1 MSAEAVIYEKQGK
14 VAVITL
20 NRPDT
25 RNALSEDV
33 VTGLIEACERA
44 NADMGVACVILTGA
58 GPAFCSGGNVK
69 EMHERNTPLFSGS
82 PAEMRRSYRRG
93 IQMIPM
99 TMYELEVPAIAAVNG
114 AATGA
119 GLDLAA
125 MCDIRIA
132 AEDATFAESFLR
144 VGLISGDGGAWFLPR
159 VVGMPRALEMSYTA
173 DAVSAARALEIGLV
187 SQIVPSTNLM
197 ETAHQLGA
205 RISRHP
211 PHSLRLTK
219 RLLRESARMELTG
232 ALELAAAMQAIVQ
245 HTTDQQE
252 AVAAFLQKR
261 APVFQGN

>member
-1 MSAEAVIYEKQGK
+1 MASEAVTYEKRGA

-33 VTGLIEACERA
+33 VQALIAACARV
-44 NADMGVACVILTGA
+44 NADMGVACVVLTGA
-58 GPAFCSGGNVK
+58 GAAFCSGGNVK
-69 EMHERNTPLFSGS
+69 EMHERKTPLFSGS
-82 PAEMRRSYRRG
+82 PAEMRRSYRNG

-99 TMYELEVPAIAAVNG
+99 AMYELETPAIAAVNG
-114 AATGA
+114 PAMGA

-132 AEDATFAESFLR
+132 ADNASFAESFLR
-144 VGLISGDGGAWFLPR
+144 VGLISGDGGAWYLPR
-159 VVGMPRALEMSYTA
+159 VVGMARALEMSYTT
-173 DAVSAARALEIGLV
+173 DVLNAAKALEIGLV
-187 SQIVPSTNLM
+187 SHVVPPEKLLD
-197 ETAHQLGA
+197 EALALAG
-205 RISRHP
+205 RIAKHP

-219 RLLRESARMELTG
+219 RLLRESARMDLPG

-245 HTTDQQE
+245 HTSDQQE

-261 APVFQGN
+261 APVFTGS

>member
-1 MSAEAVIYEKQGK
+1 MTAEAVIYEKRGAI
-14 VAVITL
+14 AVITL

-33 VTGLIEACERA
+33 VQGLIDACARV
-44 NADMGVACVILTGA
+44 NDDMTIACAVLTGA
-58 GPAFCSGGNVK
+58 GAAFCSGGNVK
-69 EMHERNTPLFSGS
+69 EMHERTSALFAGS

-114 AATGA
+114 HAIGA
-119 GLDLAA
+119 GLDLAT

-132 AEDATFAESFLR
+132 ADNASFAESFLR
-144 VGLISGDGGAWFLPR
+144 VGLISGDGGAWYLPR
-159 VVGMPRALEMSYTA
+159 VIGMPRALEMTYTA
-173 DAVSAARALEIGLV
+173 DAINAARALEIGLV
-187 SQIVPSTNLM
+187 SHVVPSGNVM
-197 ETAHQLGA
+197 ETALQLA
-205 RISRHP
+205 ERISRHP

-219 RLLRESARMELTG
+219 RLLRESARMDLPG

-245 HTTDQQE
+245 HTSDQQE

-261 APVFQGN
+261 APVFNGN